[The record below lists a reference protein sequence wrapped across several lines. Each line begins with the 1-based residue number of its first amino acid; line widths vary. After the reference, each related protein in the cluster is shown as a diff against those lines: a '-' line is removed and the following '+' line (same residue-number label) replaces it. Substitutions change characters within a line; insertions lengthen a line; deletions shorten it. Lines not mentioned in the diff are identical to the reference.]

1 MVDCRGGLLDFIADM
16 HSLIR
21 VRQHHRQDG
30 RCIDFDKIDFYD
42 CCGGLL
48 DFIADMHSLI
58 RVRQHPLFLEIQ
70 SRLTRN
76 VTVLY
81 RLLTERVILR
91 VNLDWISRSMSQDG
105 RPMSVSSFVVNVDS

>member
-16 HSLIR
+16 QSLIR
-21 VRQHHRQDG
+21 VRQHRRQDG

-58 RVRQHPLFLEIQ
+58 RVRQH
-70 SRLTRN
+70 RR
-76 VTVLY
+76 
-81 RLLTERVILR
+81 
-91 VNLDWISRSMSQDG
+91 QDG